1 MNRFLNFVLIGIPT
15 AEAVG
20 WLHPVEA
27 VGFSFT
33 FELCYFRL
41 VRINSNFT
49 LTNILF
55 GITEEHQKAG
65 AYYSIELLS
74 KL

>member
-1 MNRFLNFVLIGIPT
+1 MNRFLISVLIGIPT

-33 FELCYFRL
+33 FELCFFPTCSDKLEFYFDEYTFRYNRRTSKSRGL
-41 VRINSNFT
+41 
-49 LTNILF
+49 LF
-55 GITEEHQKAG
+55 
-65 AYYSIELLS
+65 Y
-74 KL
+74 